1 MKHRPR
7 RSITLAVSLALIA
20 MPVQA
25 QAGMTPDLPL
35 SASLD
40 AVGEAIRVCDARGF
54 KVTVTVVDLDGII
67 KVQARSDGSPIHS
80 QQFSFRKAYTMASM
94 GPVFRV
100 DVSSA
105 LVKALGASPQGL
117 SNVQSGETPLLFLP
131 GAALIRVG
139 GVPVGAIGVSGAPS
153 SLEDETCAVAAV
165 DKIEGVPNPGAPK

>member
-25 QAGMTPDLPL
+25 QAGNTPDLPL

-40 AVGEAIRVCDARGF
+40 AMSEAIRVCGARGF
-54 KVTVTVVDLDGII
+54 RVTVTVVDLDGII

-94 GPVFRV
+94 GPVFQV

-153 SLEDETCAVAAV
+153 SLEDEACAVAALAKTEEALNSV
-165 DKIEGVPNPGAPK
+165 EVE